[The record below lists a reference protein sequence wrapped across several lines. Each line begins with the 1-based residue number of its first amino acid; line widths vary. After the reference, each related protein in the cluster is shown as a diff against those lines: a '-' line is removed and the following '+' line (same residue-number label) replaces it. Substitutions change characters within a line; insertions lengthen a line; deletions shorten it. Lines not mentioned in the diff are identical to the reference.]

1 MADIIIKILQPAD
14 NFALMTLDELKTVL
28 GIASSDTSNDPQLQ
42 QLIDWYSASVSQ
54 ITNRVFAREKVRET
68 WRDLGSRRVFLS
80 HWPVKETDIES
91 VECPRGALV
100 PGTDYELEE
109 GSGKLSLFGS
119 RAEPIVVTYT
129 GGFVLPDEA
138 PDDLKNAAAILIRQ
152 GRTAAQRDAVAGIRS
167 ISHKDS
173 RVMFFDPN
181 QSSGGGGAAAGASG
195 GSLEAIRAVHAM
207 LYHYSRLEV

>member
-1 MADIIIKILQPAD
+1 MADITIKILEPAD
-14 NFALMTLDELKTVL
+14 SFALLTLSELKTML
-28 GIASSDTSNDPQLQ
+28 GIGDSDSSSDEQLEQ
-42 QLIDWYSASVSQ
+42 WIDWYSATVSQ
-54 ITNRVFAREKVRET
+54 IANRVFAREKVRET
-68 WRDLGSRRVFLS
+68 WRCLGSRRIFLS
-80 HWPVKETDIES
+80 HWPVKEQDIES
-91 VECPRGALV
+91 VEAPRGTLV

-129 GGFVLPDEA
+129 GGFDLPDEA
-138 PDDLKNAAAILIRQ
+138 PDDLKNAASILVRQ
-152 GRTAAQRDAVAGIRS
+152 ARAAAQRDATSGIRS

-181 QSSGGGGAAAGASG
+181 QGSGNAAAGGASG
-195 GSLEAIRAVHAM
+195 GGVEAIRAVHAM